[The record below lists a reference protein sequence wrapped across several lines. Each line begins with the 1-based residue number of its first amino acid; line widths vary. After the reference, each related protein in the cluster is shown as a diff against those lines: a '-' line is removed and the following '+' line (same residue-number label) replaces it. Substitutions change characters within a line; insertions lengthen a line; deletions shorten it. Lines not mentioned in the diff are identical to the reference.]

1 MVKSR
6 RRPRPWTA
14 LAVLRSMA
22 VISSLAALALAG
34 CATTAAGTAGRPDAD
49 VAADVRSRLATV
61 PEINPFTVEV
71 GVRDGVVTLSG
82 HVESAETRIQAEKLA
97 REVAGV
103 VRIVNLL
110 EVGSP

>member
-1 MVKSR
+1 MVKS

-14 LAVLRSMA
+14 L
-22 VISSLAALALAG
+22 SSLWSRAALSTLAALALAG
-34 CATTAAGTAGRPDAD
+34 CATTSAGTATRPDAD
-49 VAADVRSRLATV
+49 VAADVRARLATV

-82 HVESAETRIQAEKLA
+82 RVESAEARVEAEKLA

-110 EVGSP
+110 EVGGP